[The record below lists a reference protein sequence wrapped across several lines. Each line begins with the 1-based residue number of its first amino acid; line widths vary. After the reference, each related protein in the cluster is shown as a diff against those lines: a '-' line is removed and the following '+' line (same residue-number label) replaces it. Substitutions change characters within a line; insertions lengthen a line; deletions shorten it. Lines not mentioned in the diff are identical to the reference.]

1 MKGKEI
7 KKSKQQIQSLAELC
21 INKIYENK
29 FLINQKERY
38 TNQINL
44 IKKIFMKNS
53 KLINDNKLNKNDI
66 NIILIDEIKNF
77 YNSLIS
83 SNFELKKEE
92 KKLQNKYNNCKDEIL
107 KEDSMNKQLLL
118 NIQYDNFIL
127 IYQLKE
133 KDGIIKK
140 LNEAFESIKG
150 NIYFKEPKREFLINK
165 SNKWGD
171 YIFNNNINS
180 LSEKMMGECQNF
192 ILYHNKC
199 EKREK
204 EKKNIN
210 KKIELYKDLIK
221 YYNNYLNDNKQNKN
235 NLKINNNN
243 VKNNKNKKTSKDKDI
258 LTKSIYLP
266 NDNKLSLFE
275 NEDNLYDGNLMI
287 DEEKKKNEDNIDKNI
302 INENEQLYS
311 TFFNENNYK
320 SLFKHKS
327 NQIKYNNNNNN
338 NNISKKSSKSIKN
351 FLTVDELFD
360 INNHEG
366 KSEAIIDDEL
376 HSDDEAMFEIKVK
389 PLKKISIHYIPKIK
403 NQVPKINLAQIE
415 FNKQKVMNEADLY
428 SLQRR
433 QFKMQ
438 NLEENIK
445 TMKKKIKKIRHLCK
459 LNKKKIIAFEN
470 YAKNI
475 ENNYKALKPLK
486 IQSSLGGAKI
496 PKIQKFFIDDNIEN
510 GNINEI
516 DDIDLGE
523 DDSDLEENGVYDM
536 ANTETNDETKISKS
550 DTNNIIVKNKY
561 LENIINKDNNL
572 KSKESGKKLNHINKA
587 STRAKSK

>member
-1 MKGKEI
+1 MKEKD
-7 KKSKQQIQSLAELC
+7 KRKSKQQIQSLAELC

-29 FLINQKERY
+29 FLTDPKERY

-53 KLINDNKLNKNDI
+53 KLVNDNKLNKSDL

-92 KKLQNKYNNCKDEIL
+92 KKFQNKYNNCVDEIL
-107 KEDSMNKQLLL
+107 KEDSMNKQLLS

-127 IYQLKE
+127 LYQLKE
-133 KDGIIKK
+133 KDDIINK
-140 LNEAFESIKG
+140 LNEALESIKK
-150 NIYFKEPKREFLINK
+150 NIYFKETKREFLINK

-171 YIFNNNINS
+171 YYLNVNINN

-192 ILYHNKC
+192 ILYNNKY
-199 EKREK
+199 EKKAK
-204 EKKNIN
+204 EKININ

-221 YYNNYLNDNKQNKN
+221 YYKNYLDDS
-235 NLKINNNN
+235 NLNINNSSI
-243 VKNNKNKKTSKDKDI
+243 KNKNKKFSEDKNI

-275 NEDNLYDGNLMI
+275 NEDNILDDNLKI
-287 DEEKKKNEDNIDKNI
+287 DEEKKKNDDNHDNII
-302 INENEQLYS
+302 INEKKLLHS
-311 TFFNENNYK
+311 TCFIDENNYK
-320 SLFKHKS
+320 SLFD
-327 NQIKYNNNNNN
+327 YNNNQENYKNKNNN
-338 NNISKKSSKSIKN
+338 NTKKSSKSIRN

-376 HSDDEAMFEIKVK
+376 HSDDETTFEIKVK
-389 PLKKISIHYIPKIK
+389 PLKKITIHYIPKIK
-403 NQVPKINLAQIE
+403 KQVPKINLAQIE

-433 QFKMQ
+433 KFKMQ
-438 NLEENIK
+438 NLDENIK
-445 TMKKKIKKIRHLCK
+445 TMKKKIKKLKHLCK
-459 LNKKKIIAFEN
+459 LNKKKLAAFEN

-496 PKIQKFFIDDNIEN
+496 PKIQKFFFDDNTKN
-510 GNINEI
+510 GKFNEI
-516 DDIDLGE
+516 EDIDLG
-523 DDSDLEENGVYDM
+523 DSDLEDDDTYDIG
-536 ANTETNDETKISKS
+536 NTETNVDTKISIS

-572 KSKESGKKLNHINKA
+572 KSKESGKKLNHFNKT
-587 STRAKSK
+587 SVRAKSK